1 MLALW
6 LPILLSAAAVF
17 VLSSILHALLPWHK
31 GDFRK
36 LPDEDKVRAALQ
48 PFDAPPGDYMIPT
61 CDDGNYRAP
70 EYKAKLEQGPNWMV
84 TVLPKGEFAM
94 GLTFV
99 QWFGFLVVVSF
110 FVAYVAYHA
119 VGANTHYLGVFR
131 IVGATAF
138 LAYAGAQWPQS
149 IWYRRK
155 WSTTVKCTIDGLL
168 YALVTAGI
176 FGWLW
181 PR

>member
-1 MLALW
+1 MLSLW
-6 LPILLSAAAVF
+6 LPILLSAVAVF
-17 VLSSILHALLPWHK
+17 VLSGFIHTVLPWHK
-31 GDFRK
+31 GDFRQM
-36 LPDEDKVRAALQ
+36 PDEDQVRAALQ
-48 PFDAPPGDYMIPT
+48 SAKAPPGDYMIPT
-61 CDDGNYRAP
+61 CADGNYRSP
-70 EYKAKLEQGPNWMV
+70 EFKAKLEAGPNWIV

-99 QWFGFLVVVSF
+99 QWFVFLVVVNV
-110 FVAYVAYHA
+110 FVAYLAHHA
-119 VGANTHYLGVFR
+119 VAANAHYLGVFR

-149 IWYRRK
+149 IWYRRQ
-155 WSTTVKCTIDGLL
+155 WSTTLKCTVDGLV
-168 YALVTAGI
+168 YGLVTAGI

>member
-17 VLSSILHALLPWHK
+17 VLSGFIHTVLPWHK

-36 LPDEDKVRAALQ
+36 LPDEDQVRDALR
-48 PFDAPPGDYMIPT
+48 PHDAPPGDYMLPT
-61 CDDGNYRAP
+61 CDDGNYRSA
-70 EYKAKLEQGPNWMV
+70 EYKAKLEAGPNWIV
-84 TVLPKGEFAM
+84 TVMPKGELTM

-99 QWFGFLVVVSF
+99 QWLVFLVVVNV
-110 FVAYVAYHA
+110 FVAYVAFHA
-119 VGANTHYLGVFR
+119 VGANGHYLGVFR

-149 IWYRRK
+149 IWYKRQ
-155 WSTTVKCTIDGLL
+155 WSTTVKCTVDGLV